1 MEFSRQEYWSGL
13 PCFSPGDLPDPG
25 IELRSPTL
33 QADSLLSEPPRKP
46 SLIARGLFTQQDA
59 AGPQQ
64 DDSPSATENQLGIGH
79 TTQSWG
85 SRTPSP
91 LMGGCAI
98 RVIGKFRASRTPGMT
113 RCVSRGDGARGSGP
127 THREL
132 QRPVEAQLT
141 KDKGHTQSLAP
152 GMLGMTFHPPRALR
166 QRRKSECP
174 Y

>member
-1 MEFSRQEYWSGL
+1 MTPWTVIHQAPLSMEFSRQEYWSGL

-79 TTQSWG
+79 TTQSWR

-98 RVIGKFRASRTPGMT
+98 RVIGKFRASRTPEMT
-113 RCVSRGDGARGSGP
+113 RCVSRGMEPGAQGPLTESWRG
-127 THREL
+127 L
-132 QRPVEAQLT
+132 WRPN
-141 KDKGHTQSLAP
+141 
-152 GMLGMTFHPPRALR
+152 
-166 QRRKSECP
+166 
-174 Y
+174 